1 MFNKLHVV
9 LLVIS
14 LVTTP
19 IFGQDADTTD
29 FEEES
34 GNEMFTSVDLSY
46 SQDKGNTDFLSLYYG
61 FSFSVIGDVGPL
73 TDTEF
78 SINFS
83 RSDDKFDGESFTD
96 DQSLTSQFDLWANQR
111 ISPFLFFQNS
121 FDKTIGLN
129 NRINYGVGAKL
140 GLLKWLSISY
150 ALLYETE
157 EYEPFFGYTDST
169 AFDYYNYTDSTWWGE
184 YSFTDSTNY
193 YDDYYYYYY
202 GLDEDD
208 IDAAYDTDGD
218 GEYDEFYVY
227 TDSILVYA
235 DYYYTDSTLAGQYHV
250 VTDSVN
256 LGGEQ
261 KFWRH
266 SIRPKLKL
274 KLFDNNVVFDY
285 RFYFKPKTD
294 DWEDFLLENELKI
307 TIATFYEAVTID
319 FTYTDKY
326 NSRYDP
332 ARNTNKGIANLYNMN
347 DTNITL
353 GVSFMF

>member
-1 MFNKLHVV
+1 MFNKLHIV
-9 LLVIS
+9 LLALTIVA
-14 LVTTP
+14 VP
-19 IFGQDADTTD
+19 IFGQDADADTTD
-29 FEEES
+29 FEEEG

-46 SQDKGNTDFLSLYYG
+46 SSDKGNTDFLSTYYG
-61 FSFSVIGDVGPL
+61 FSFSIVGDVGPL
-73 TDTEF
+73 KDTEF

-83 RSDDKFDGESFTD
+83 RSNDELDGEPFTD

-129 NRINYGVGAKL
+129 NRINYGIGAKL

-169 AFDYYNYTDSTWWGE
+169 SFDYYNYTDSLWWGE
-184 YSFTDSTNY
+184 YSYTDSVLL
-193 YDDYYYYYY
+193 DEDYYYY
-202 GLDEDD
+202 
-208 IDAAYDTDGD
+208 DGD
-218 GEYDEFYVY
+218 PGYGTYVY

-235 DYYYTDSTLAGQYHV
+235 DYYYTDSTLAGQYHE

-266 SIRPKLKL
+266 SIRPKIKL

-319 FTYTDKY
+319 FSYTDKY

-332 ARNTNKGIANLYNMN
+332 ARNTNKGIANLYDMN
-347 DTNITL
+347 DTNISV
-353 GVSFMF
+353 GFSFMF

>member
-1 MFNKLHVV
+1 MMFNSMKTIITI
-9 LLVIS
+9 LLVSIM
-14 LVTTP
+14 P

-29 FEEES
+29 YEEET
-34 GNEMFTSVDLSY
+34 GNEMYTSVDISY
-46 SQDKGNTDFLSLYYG
+46 AQDKGNTDFLSMYYG
-61 FSFSVIGDVGPL
+61 FSFSILGDVGPL

-78 SINFS
+78 SVNFS
-83 RSDDKFDGESFTD
+83 RSNDELDGEPFTD
-96 DQSLTSQFDLWANQR
+96 DQYLTSQFDLWANQR

-121 FDKTIGLN
+121 FDKSIGLN

-184 YSFTDSTNY
+184 YDYVMTEFDS
-193 YDDYYYYYY
+193 DYYYWVTP
-202 GLDEDD
+202 DTT
-208 IDAAYDTDGD
+208 IDGIDYIK
-218 GEYDEFYVY
+218 
-227 TDSILVYA
+227 TDSSLVYA
-235 DYYYTDSTLAGQYHV
+235 DYYYTDSTLTGEYHL

-266 SIRPKLKL
+266 SIRPKIKL

-285 RFYFKPKTD
+285 RFYFKPKMD

-307 TIATFYEAVTID
+307 TIATFNEAVTID
-319 FTYTDKY
+319 FSYTDKY

-332 ARNTNKGIANLYNMN
+332 ARNTNKGIANLYDMN
-347 DTNITL
+347 DTKITL
-353 GVSFMF
+353 GLSFMF

>member
-1 MFNKLHVV
+1 MFNRLHIV
-9 LLVIS
+9 LLVLT
-14 LVTTP
+14 LVTIP
-19 IFGQDADTTD
+19 IFGQDVDTTD
-29 FEEES
+29 FEEEG

-46 SQDKGNTDFLSLYYG
+46 SSDKGNTDFLSTYYG
-61 FSFSVIGDVGPL
+61 FSFSIVGDVGPL
-73 TDTEF
+73 QDTEF

-83 RSDDKFDGESFTD
+83 RSNDELDGEPFTD

-129 NRINYGVGAKL
+129 NRINYGIGAKL
-140 GLLKWLSISY
+140 GLLKWLSVSY

-169 AFDYYNYTDSTWWGE
+169 AFDYYTYTDSVWWGE
-184 YSFTDSTNY
+184 YSYTDSVLL
-193 YDDYYYYYY
+193 DEDYYYY
-202 GLDEDD
+202 
-208 IDAAYDTDGD
+208 DGD
-218 GEYDEFYVY
+218 PGYGTYVY

-235 DYYYTDSTLAGQYHV
+235 DYYYTDSTLAGQYHE

-256 LGGEQ
+256 LGGEL

-266 SIRPKLKL
+266 SIRPKIKL

-319 FTYTDKY
+319 FSYTDKY

-332 ARNTNKGIANLYNMN
+332 ARNTNKGIANLYDMN
-347 DTNITL
+347 DTNISV
-353 GVSFMF
+353 GFSFMF